1 MEVSLSN
8 IKAWRHIKMEQKLQF
23 MKLIFQTKYKR
34 MNDQLFDNRR
44 NGWSLGIHG
53 HSW

>member
-1 MEVSLSN
+1 MEVSN
-8 IKAWRHIKMEQKLQF
+8 IKAWRHIRVEQKSGF
-23 MKLIFQTKYKR
+23 IKSIFQTKYKQ
-34 MNDQLFDNRR
+34 MNDQLFDIRR